1 MFESEQLTSQHRTA
15 EIRAHSAET
24 EKTNHIDARAAFQKG
39 KAGGVE
45 LVTARNLH
53 IRSSRPSP
61 QGLLVAEGDSW
72 FDHPG
77 GDVLSALE
85 DLGFDVEAN
94 AHCGDTLEDMSFNP
108 RQLADLH
115 RLLSRVKVSGRTP
128 KALLLCGGGNDIAG
142 DEFGVLVNHA
152 ASGLPAL
159 NAAVLE
165 GVIDGRLKV
174 ALAHWIGAVDAV
186 ARGVFGLPLKIVI
199 HGYDYP
205 VPDGRGATFGPQRP
219 KGPWFRPGFW
229 FKGHTNLQRNR
240 GVVRDL
246 INRLNDM
253 QVSLV
258 EELEL
263 PNLIHVDLRN
273 TLSSVLYENDWDN
286 ELHPTE
292 AGFRSLA
299 RKIAAAL

>member
-1 MFESEQLTSQHRTA
+1 MPDSESDDRASID
-15 EIRAHSAET
+15 IRAAFNRGKSSGSELVAARNLYAHSA
-24 EKTNHIDARAAFQKG
+24 
-39 KAGGVE
+39 
-45 LVTARNLH
+45 
-53 IRSSRPSP
+53 RPAP
-61 QGLLVAEGDSW
+61 RGLLVAEGDSW

-77 GDVLSALE
+77 GDVLSGLE

-108 RQLADLH
+108 RQLGDLH
-115 RLLSRVKVSGRTP
+115 RLLTRVKLSGRTP

-142 DEFGVLVNHA
+142 EEFTVLVNHA

-159 NAAVLE
+159 NAAVVD

-174 ALAHWIGAVDAV
+174 ALSHWIGSVDAV

-205 VPDGRGATFGPQRP
+205 VPDGRGSTFGPLRP
-219 KGPWFRPGFW
+219 KGPWLRPGFW
-229 FKGHTNLQRNR
+229 LKGHTNLQRNR
-240 GVVRDL
+240 GVLRDL

-258 EELEL
+258 EKLEL
-263 PNLIHVDLRN
+263 PNLVHVDLRN

-286 ELHPTE
+286 ELQPTE

>member
-1 MFESEQLTSQHRTA
+1 
-15 EIRAHSAET
+15 
-24 EKTNHIDARAAFQKG
+24 
-39 KAGGVE
+39 
-45 LVTARNLH
+45 
-53 IRSSRPSP
+53 
-61 QGLLVAEGDSW
+61 
-72 FDHPG
+72 
-77 GDVLSALE
+77 
-85 DLGFDVEAN
+85 
-94 AHCGDTLEDMSFNP
+94 
-108 RQLADLH
+108 
-115 RLLSRVKVSGRTP
+115 
-128 KALLLCGGGNDIAG
+128 
-142 DEFGVLVNHA
+142 
-152 ASGLPAL
+152 
-159 NAAVLE
+159 
-165 GVIDGRLKV
+165 
-174 ALAHWIGAVDAV
+174 
-186 ARGVFGLPLKIVI
+186 
-199 HGYDYP
+199 

>member
-1 MFESEQLTSQHRTA
+1 MFELRPTTTQKIPEAPGAQSGTGTP
-15 EIRAHSAET
+15 T
-24 EKTNHIDARAAFQKG
+24 DARAAFNRG
-39 KAGGVE
+39 KATGGE
-45 LVTARNLH
+45 LVTTRSLHARAV
-53 IRSSRPSP
+53 RPAP

-85 DLGFDVEAN
+85 DLGFEVEAN

-108 RQLADLH
+108 RQLGDLH
-115 RLLSRVKVSGRTP
+115 RLLTRVKLSGRTP
-128 KALLLCGGGNDIAG
+128 KAVLLCGGGNDIAG
-142 DEFGVLVNHA
+142 EEFTVLVNHA

-159 NAAVLE
+159 NAAVVD
-165 GVIDGRLKV
+165 GVIDGRLKL
-174 ALAHWIGAVDAV
+174 ALSHWIGSVDAV

-205 VPDGRGATFGPQRP
+205 VPDGRGTSLGPLRP
-219 KGPWFRPGFW
+219 KGPWLRSGFW
-229 FKGHTNLQRNR
+229 MKGHTNLQRNR
-240 GVVRDL
+240 GVLRDL

-253 QVSLV
+253 QIALV

-263 PNLIHVDLRN
+263 PNLVHVDLRN

>member
-1 MFESEQLTSQHRTA
+1 MFESEKPTANRTG
-15 EIRAHSAET
+15 ES
-24 EKTNHIDARAAFQKG
+24 EKPSREAGRNATFDARAAFHKG
-39 KAGGVE
+39 KAGGIE

-53 IRSSRPSP
+53 IRSSRPGP

-85 DLGFDVEAN
+85 DLGYEVEAN

-108 RQLADLH
+108 RQLGDFH
-115 RLLSRVKVSGRTP
+115 RLLHRVKLSGRTP
-128 KALLLCGGGNDIAG
+128 KAILLCGGGNDLTG
-142 DEFGVLVNHA
+142 EEFGTLVNHV

-159 NAAVLE
+159 NTSVLD
-165 GVIDGRLKV
+165 GVVDGRLKV
-174 ALAHWIGAVDAV
+174 ALAHWIGGVDAV

-205 VPDGRGATFGPQRP
+205 VPDGRGATLGPLRP
-219 KGPWFRPGFW
+219 KGPWLRPGFW
-229 FKGHTNLQRNR
+229 LKGHTNLQRNR
-240 GVVRDL
+240 GVIRDL

-273 TLSSVLYENDWDN
+273 TLSSVLYENDWET

-299 RKIAAAL
+299 RKIASAL